1 MKILHT
7 ADWHLGKRLGEYS
20 RLPEQE
26 LVLDEICQ
34 ISEREEVDVVL
45 IAGDLFDT
53 FHPGNDAA
61 ELLYRTVHR
70 LSDGGRRAVV
80 AIAGNHDSPDRVDST
95 DLLARSCGII
105 FQGRPNNQV
114 PLFRTEGGV
123 EVVQS
128 SPGFLEIRLSCRDYP
143 LRLLSTPYANELTLK
158 RHLGTKKSEALREVL
173 KQHWSELGEQHCND
187 QGVNILMAHLYAA
200 APGEPAPEEPEDE
213 KPVLHIGGISAVHPD
228 TFPEQVQ
235 YVALGHLH
243 RHHTVGKFPCPIV
256 YSGTPLSYSFSEA
269 GQTKCV
275 TLVEV
280 SPGTTAKVTPVALT
294 QGRPLIRKRFSQIDE
309 ALNWL
314 EAHPNTFIEL
324 TLVSDTYID
333 AKTKK
338 ALYTAHSGIVS
349 IIPEIVR
356 PKTEVEDKPKINL
369 QDNLPSLF
377 SRYFEH
383 KRGQQPNTEL
393 VALLQEVIEV
403 DEI

>member
-34 ISEREEVDVVL
+34 VSEREAVDVVL

-70 LSDGGRRAVV
+70 LSDGGKRAVV

-105 FQGRPNNQV
+105 FQGRPDNQV

-128 SPGFLEIRLSCRDYP
+128 SPGFLEIRLSRWNYP

-158 RHLGTKKSEALREVL
+158 RHLGTEKSEVLREIL
-173 KQHWSELGEQHCND
+173 KEHWHQLGEKHCD
-187 QGVNILMAHLYAA
+187 DRGVNMLTAHLFAA
-200 APGEPAPEEPEDE
+200 LPGQMLPEEPEDE
-213 KPVLHIGGISAVHPD
+213 KPVLHTGGISAIYPD

-243 RHHTVGKFPCPIV
+243 RHHTVCESPCPIV

-269 GQTKCV
+269 GQTKYV
-275 TLVEV
+275 TLIEI
-280 SPGTTAKVTPVALT
+280 SPGTLAEVTPVALK
-294 QGRPLIRKRFSQIDE
+294 QGRQLVRKRFSQVDE
-309 ALNWL
+309 AINWL
-314 EAHPNTFIEL
+314 ETHPDTFVEL
-324 TLVSDTYID
+324 TLISDAYID

-338 ALYTAHSGIVS
+338 SLYAAHSGIVS
-349 IIPEIVR
+349 IVPEITR
-356 PKTEVEDKPKINL
+356 SLPEADSQPKINL
-369 QDNLPSLF
+369 QENLPSLF

-383 KRGQQPNTEL
+383 KRGQQPNAEL
-393 VALLQEVIEV
+393 MSLFREVMEAE
-403 DEI
+403 EI